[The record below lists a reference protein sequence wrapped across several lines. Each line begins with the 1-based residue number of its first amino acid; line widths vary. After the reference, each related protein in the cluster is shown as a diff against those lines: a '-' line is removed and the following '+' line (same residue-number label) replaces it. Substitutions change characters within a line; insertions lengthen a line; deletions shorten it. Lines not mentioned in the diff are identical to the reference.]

1 MAIVTM
7 ILGNSGEGKSYSLK
21 HLDPSLTAVINV
33 MNKPLSFL
41 GAARFNKRIKSSRN
55 PVDIF
60 NMLQSSQSPII
71 VIDDFQY
78 IMSGEFMDSVTEKLV
93 KDAVF
98 QKYNILA
105 YNIWSIMQAAINLP
119 NHKRVYILSH
129 TQEENGRTKI
139 KTIGKLLDDKVVLEG
154 LVTTVLQ
161 TTVRDDGHFF
171 MTQNNGFNTVKSPEG
186 MFDSDLIP
194 NDLNA
199 VDDAICEYYGI
210 LKTGSLPAQDQS
222 QKLQTA

>member
-210 LKTGSLPAQDQS
+210 PKTGSLPAQDQS
-222 QKLQTA
+222 QQLQTA

>member
-1 MAIVTM
+1 M

-210 LKTGSLPAQDQS
+210 PKTGSLPAQDQS
-222 QKLQTA
+222 QQLQTA